1 MKAVVL
7 VATLVI
13 GYLPMEH
20 CSQDWAKYEGAGMR
34 SVKNPRELLS
44 RLRGGTS
51 LPALPAQQFV
61 NLDGG
66 ESAVPLTPGAI
77 RDTMEV
83 AADKIGVVIGR
94 AGATIKQ
101 IEQMS
106 QCQVPGSQLRLSTY

>member
-1 MKAVVL
+1 
-7 VATLVI
+7 
-13 GYLPMEH
+13 MEH
-20 CSQDWAKYEGAGMR
+20 CSQEWAKYEGAGMH

-51 LPALPAQQFV
+51 LPVPTQHYV
-61 NLDGG
+61 NMDGG

-77 RDTMEV
+77 RDAMEV

-106 QCQVPGSQLRLSTY
+106 QCQVRKSLCRACVEHAPWYSHDIFTKGCDM